1 MLLCKF
7 KGIKCTRTKWDKE
20 IFFSVNMEYFDKHY
34 YLKLFFTFKEECSY
48 DKENTISMLW

>member
-20 IFFSVNMEYFDKHY
+20 IFFSVNIEYFDKHY

>member
-20 IFFSVNMEYFDKHY
+20 IFLVNIEYFDKH
-34 YLKLFFTFKEECSY
+34 
-48 DKENTISMLW
+48 TI